1 MTNKFDA
8 VLFDFDGTIADT
20 GVGIFNSVRFAVAA
34 LGFKPLSEKQLRSF
48 IGPPIFDSF
57 KRELGMS
64 DEQCEL
70 AVRKYRELYSRSG
83 IYQFELYPGIE
94 PLIREL
100 KENGMKVCI
109 ASSKPEK
116 FIIKIVSFLKMDGII
131 DLVSAPKDD
140 SAPQDKSY
148 LINNVS
154 ELLGVEK
161 SRMLMVGDRHFDIN
175 GARVAGVESVGV
187 TYGYGSEDELKKAG
201 ADHIARSAAE
211 IREVIF
217 S

>member
-1 MTNKFDA
+1 
-8 VLFDFDGTIADT
+8 
-20 GVGIFNSVRFAVAA
+20 
-34 LGFKPLSEKQLRSF
+34 
-48 IGPPIFDSF
+48 
-57 KRELGMS
+57 
-64 DEQCEL
+64 
-70 AVRKYRELYSRSG
+70 
-83 IYQFELYPGIE
+83 
-94 PLIREL
+94 
-100 KENGMKVCI
+100 
-109 ASSKPEK
+109 
-116 FIIKIVSFLKMDGII
+116 MDGII

-201 ADHIARSAAE
+201 ADHIAHSAAE